1 MSARLHATL
10 DAPVGTPLDVKLM
23 NAVSG
28 LMLAA
33 LVLVLLAAVVWWLVR
48 LPLFALAGITV
59 RGDVEHH
66 NAVTV
71 RANVAPKL
79 QGNFFTVDL
88 QHARQVFE
96 GLPWVRQ
103 AIVQREFPNRLRVVL
118 QAHNPVAYWGT
129 EGDGR
134 LLNSQGEVFEANLGD
149 LEDDEMPRLSG
160 PDSQSREVL
169 AMYEALKQPASA
181 LGGTLMGMEL
191 TPRGSWRMT
200 LSGGA
205 RIELGRGTKDEVLG
219 RLDTLLKTL
228 PQVASR
234 LGRKASALE
243 VADLRYDTGYALRM
257 RGVTTVDP
265 QQVKK

>member
-1 MSARLHATL
+1 MSTRMQAAL
-10 DAPVGTPLDVKLM
+10 DVPMATPLDIKLM
-23 NAVSG
+23 NFMSS
-28 LMLAA
+28 LM
-33 LVLVLLAAVVWWLVR
+33 VTGVVVFLLAAFLWWLVR

-88 QHARQVFE
+88 HQARQVFE
-96 GLPWVRQ
+96 GLPWVRH
-103 AIVQREFPNRLRVVL
+103 ALVQREFPNRLRVVL
-118 QAHNPVAYWGT
+118 QAHNPVGYWGG
-129 EGDGR
+129 EGEGR
-134 LLNSQGEVFEANLGD
+134 LINSQGEVFEANLGD
-149 LEDDEMPRLSG
+149 LEDDELPRLSG
-160 PDSQSREVL
+160 PDNQSGEVL
-169 AMYEALKQPASA
+169 AMYQALQQPATA
-181 LGGTLMGMEL
+181 LGGTLMGLDL

-200 LSGGA
+200 MSTGA
-205 RIELGRGTKDEVLG
+205 RVELGRGSKTEVLE
-219 RLDTLLKTL
+219 RLDTLVKTL

-234 LGRKASALE
+234 LGRKVSALE
-243 VADLRYDTGYALRM
+243 AADLRYDTGYALRM